1 MARLEG
7 ARTRVMKRN
16 PRARDRAWQ
25 SIRILRVFSL
35 PDLVA
40 TAEIGED
47 NANKYVRG
55 LERAGYLLRVREKR
69 NGCKGGY
76 AVWRLMRDTGPVAPR
91 LQTNGA
97 TYDVNEHEL
106 REGGI
111 SQ

>member
-7 ARTRVMKRN
+7 TRTRVMKRN

-25 SIRILRVFSL
+25 SIRILRVFNL

-40 TAEIGED
+40 TAEIGEE
-47 NANKYVRG
+47 NAKKYVRG
-55 LERAGYLLRVREKR
+55 LERAGYLRRVREKR
-69 NGCKGGY
+69 NGCKGGH
-76 AVWRLMRDTGPVAPR
+76 AAWRLVRDTGRLAPR
-91 LQTNGA
+91 LQTNGI

-106 REGGI
+106 HEGGI